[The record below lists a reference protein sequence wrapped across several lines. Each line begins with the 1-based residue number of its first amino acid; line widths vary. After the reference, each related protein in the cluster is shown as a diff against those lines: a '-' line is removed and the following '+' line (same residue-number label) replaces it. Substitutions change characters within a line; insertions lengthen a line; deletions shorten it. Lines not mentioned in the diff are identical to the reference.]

1 LTVVCCGDIY
11 TALVRKPLGF
21 NLGIKQKTRAWHGFF
36 NCFCNKPY
44 PCSEL
49 AKSNS
54 NRIEIKEYRLFD
66 DKIFIS
72 APFSRIFFRYATLL
86 R

>member
-1 LTVVCCGDIY
+1 MR
-11 TALVRKPLGF
+11 TASVKTSFIF
-21 NLGIKQKTRAWHGFF
+21 NLGRKQKTRAWHGFF
-36 NCFCNKPY
+36 MCFRNKTY

-54 NRIEIKEYRLFD
+54 SRIEIKEYRLFD

-72 APFSRIFFRYATLL
+72 APF
-86 R
+86 